1 VQQIDRRPIP
11 QIPPRWQETAARAL
25 PFLLAVESA
34 TFLLAALTHLSVRLP
49 LGFATIEEPRIV
61 EATVA
66 EGLCCLALG
75 IAAWALFG
83 RASWAR
89 EAALIATVFSA
100 AAVVVGIGALRAGRG
115 PRTDLNDIYHP
126 VILVVLLATF
136 ALLLLPGV
144 RAALDRTRDYHN

>member
-1 VQQIDRRPIP
+1 MQQIERRTMPHGRSP
-11 QIPPRWQETAARAL
+11 WQESVARAL
-25 PFLLAVESA
+25 PMLLAVEAA
-34 TFLLAALTHLSVRLP
+34 TFLLAALTHLPLHVP

-75 IAAWALFG
+75 TAAGALFI

-89 EAALIATVFSA
+89 EAAIAATLFSS

-115 PRTDLNDIYHP
+115 PRTDLNDVYHP

-136 ALLLLPGV
+136 ALL
-144 RAALDRTRDYHN
+144 